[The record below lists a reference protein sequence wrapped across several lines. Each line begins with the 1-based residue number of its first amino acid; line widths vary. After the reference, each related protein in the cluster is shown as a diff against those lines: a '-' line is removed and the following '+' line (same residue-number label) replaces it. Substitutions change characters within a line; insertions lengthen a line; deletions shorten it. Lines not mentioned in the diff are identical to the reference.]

1 MKKFLKKRAW
11 DIVLAS
17 GATLVSAGV
26 AMIYLPAGLI
36 AGGLL
41 VIVGGILGSLGGG
54 GHDR

>member
-1 MKKFLKKRAW
+1 MKKFLKQRAW

-36 AGGLL
+36 AGGAL
-41 VIVGGILGSLGGG
+41 IIIGGILGSLGCG